1 MAGKE
6 KNVFISHYNKDD
18 EHISNL
24 KSLLQKKGYTIKN
37 SSIDSSKPNQAKNPE
52 YIKSLLR
59 SRIDWAGTTI
69 VLIGPKTHTREWVNY
84 EIDRSA
90 KSGNRIVG
98 VHIQGALGSEVP
110 SSFDKYGDALV
121 GWNSNKVID
130 AIEGTCNNFENPDGT
145 PREGPFPSSR
155 GNC

>member
-1 MAGKE
+1 MVGKE

-18 EHISNL
+18 EHIANL
-24 KSLLQKKGYTIKN
+24 KYLLQKKGFTIKN
-37 SSIDSSKPNQAKNPE
+37 SSIDSTKPNQAKNPE

-69 VLIGPKTHTREWVNY
+69 VLIGPETHTREWVNY

-90 KSGNRIVG
+90 ESGNRIVG
-98 VHIQGALGSEVP
+98 VYIQGATDSEIP

-121 GWNSNKVID
+121 GWNSDHIID

-145 PREGPFPSSR
+145 PREGPWPSSR